1 MTKITKHGHVCGLYY
16 VLPAPDP
23 WHTPTRE
30 YLPQLSLSAYTKIVS
45 YTSRTTLTQTFA
57 NPKDQTI
64 PELRYTFPLYE
75 GVSVVGFACTINDDH
90 VIRGVVKEHSEARA
104 TYTAAVERGKT
115 AGLLE
120 QLPSAS
126 DVFTTTIGNVPA
138 KATIKVEI
146 TYLGELKHDAEVDGI
161 RFTIPTAIA
170 PRYGS
175 YPGQVLDAHIFNAKA
190 GISIV
195 VDVEMPNG
203 SNIKNIQSPSHPI
216 SVTVGNTSAG
226 AASGA
231 EMSLQKAS
239 ATLSLAKAE
248 LGDDFVLQIVAT
260 NSGNPVAVLETH
272 PTIPNHQAL
281 MATLVPK
288 FALPPEKPEIVFV
301 CDRSGSMATM
311 IPALQ
316 AAVHIFLKSLPVGVK
331 FNICSFGSHYEF
343 LFKKGSRTYDAST
356 VAEAA
361 CYVDSFQANFGGTEM
376 YQPLKQTFRKRL
388 PGINLEVFLLTDGA
402 IWNYSE
408 LIDMINRYVSE
419 SNGAIRV
426 FTLGIG
432 SMVSHALVEGVAA
445 AGNGFS
451 QTVGDNENMNS
462 KVVRMLKA
470 SLTPHVNDYTLE
482 LKYRTESQSN
492 VDVDD
497 DFEVI
502 EKVMDA
508 LAIEVEDPSQKQQK
522 EEAPKKPISLFDP
535 SVDPDVK
542 MTDASLDQPA
552 GSKFSHVPAVSELKI
567 LQAPF
572 RIPPLFP
579 YSRTSVYLL
588 LSPGAIDRR
597 LKSIVL
603 RGTCSHGPLE
613 LEVPV
618 TVLEGKD
625 GTIHQLAA
633 RKAVKELENGRGW
646 IYHAKDSKDGGKL
659 LKEKYPAHFDDMVE
673 REAVRLGVTY
683 QVGGKWCSFIA
694 VEAKDVAYVSSEGE
708 STSHTRHSHMLDIH
722 FSFSGTGGSI
732 CRKRSSSHPRSSLR
746 KRAAKPVLF
755 NLPMSVHDES
765 NSDEEIAEVETQG
778 PSWMPAPPPPPPA
791 PAPMSRPFGKIG
803 RSTDASMN
811 RTYPY
816 CRSPDARNRQANLGR
831 TVPSHVGGSLFSHSP
846 PPPPPP
852 APLPACGA
860 VFSQQNQLMA
870 SHGMAAPAAL
880 GRFSVFSQQ
889 SAPKATQR
897 RELPS
902 IPSGLTLSRCALSE
916 REMDTV
922 TPRVDNDVLFTLV
935 KKQDF
940 SGFWCWSDE
949 VLGVLGLDSRQK
961 KDAAAKLGG
970 KTSSAATALVL
981 AFLQGKLA
989 DRQDEWEMVDEKA
1002 RSWLESQ
1009 PEVLSLG
1016 GVEVFLEKAK
1026 EIVLHL

>member
-1 MTKITKHGHVCGLYY
+1 MTKFTIHGHVCGLYY
-16 VLPAPDP
+16 ALPAPNP
-23 WHTPTRE
+23 WHTPLRE
-30 YLPQLSLSAYTKIVS
+30 YLPQLSLSTYTKIVS
-45 YTSRTTLTQTFA
+45 YTSRTTLTQIFA
-57 NPKDQTI
+57 NPKDQAI

-75 GVSVVGFACTINDDH
+75 GVSVIGFVCTINDDR
-90 VIRGVVKEHSEARA
+90 VIRGVVKERSEANA
-104 TYTAAVERGKT
+104 VYTAAVKRGET

-138 KATIKVEI
+138 KATIKVVI
-146 TYLGELKHDAEVDGI
+146 TYLGELKHDGEVDGI

-175 YPGQVLDAHIFNAKA
+175 YPGQVLNAHFFNDKA

-216 SVTVGNTSAG
+216 SVTVGNTSVG
-226 AASGA
+226 VASGS

-239 ATLSLAKAE
+239 ATLSLAKSE

-260 NSGNPVAVLETH
+260 NSGYPVAVLETH

-281 MATLVPK
+281 MATIVPK
-288 FALPPEKPEIVFV
+288 FSLPPEKPEIVFV

-316 AAVHIFLKSLPVGVK
+316 SAVHIFLKSLPVGVK

-343 LFKKGSRTYDAST
+343 LFEKGSRTYDAST
-356 VAEAA
+356 VAEAVR
-361 CYVDSFQANFGGTEM
+361 YVDSFQANFGGTEM
-376 YQPLKQTFRKRL
+376 YQPLEQTFKKRL
-388 PGINLEVFLLTDGA
+388 PGINLEVFLLTDGE
-402 IWNYSE
+402 IWKQSE

-419 SNGAIRV
+419 SNGAVRV

-432 SMVSHALVEGVAA
+432 STVSHALVEGVAA

-470 SLTPHVNDYTLE
+470 SLTPHVNDYTME
-482 LKYRTESQSN
+482 LKYHTESQSE
-492 VDVDD
+492 VDIDS

-522 EEAPKKPISLFDP
+522 QAAPKNPISLFDP
-535 SVDPDVK
+535 SADPDVER
-542 MTDASLDQPA
+542 TDASLDQSA
-552 GSKFSHVPAVSELKI
+552 GGKFSHIPAVSEPKI

-579 YSRTSVYLL
+579 YSRTSIYLL
-588 LSPGAIDRR
+588 ISPGAIDRR
-597 LKSIVL
+597 LKSIIL

-618 TVLEGKD
+618 TVLEDKGE
-625 GTIHQLAA
+625 TIHQLAA
-633 RKAVKELENGRGW
+633 RKAVKELENGCGW
-646 IYHAKDSKDGGKL
+646 LYHAKDFKDGGKL

-683 QVGGKWCSFIA
+683 QVGGKWCSFVA
-694 VEAKDVAYVSSEGE
+694 VETNGVAYVTPEGG
-708 STSHTRHSHMLDIH
+708 STSHTLPSHMLGRNY
-722 FSFSGTGGSI
+722 SFSGTGGSI
-732 CRKRSSSHPRSSLR
+732 YHLSMP
-746 KRAAKPVLF
+746 
-755 NLPMSVHDES
+755 VHDKS
-765 NSDEEIAEVETQG
+765 DSDEEAAEVETWG
-778 PSWMPAPPPPPPA
+778 PSWMPASPPPPPA
-791 PAPMSRPFGKIG
+791 PAPMSGPFSKTV
-803 RSTDASMN
+803 RTANANMN
-811 RTYPY
+811 LLSR
-816 CRSPDARNRQANLGR
+816 D
-831 TVPSHVGGSLFSHSP
+831 GGSLFSHP
-846 PPPPPP
+846 PPPSSPSV
-852 APLPACGA
+852 PLVTSNA
-860 VFSQQNQLMA
+860 VFSQQSQLMA
-870 SHGMAAPAAL
+870 GHGMTAPTGPRGFPVLSSRRAL
-880 GRFSVFSQQ
+880 
-889 SAPKATQR
+889 KATQR
-897 RELPS
+897 RAMPS
-902 IPSGLTLSRCALSE
+902 IPSGLALSRCTPPE
-916 REMDTV
+916 REV
-922 TPRVDNDVLFTLV
+922 NTPTSRVSSDVLFTLV

-949 VLGVLGLDSRQK
+949 VLGILRLDSRQK
-961 KDAAAKLGG
+961 KDATAKLGG

-981 AFLQGKLA
+981 AFLRVKLA

-1009 PEVLSLG
+1009 PEVISLG
-1016 GVEVFLEKAK
+1016 GLEVFLEKAK
-1026 EIVLHL
+1026 EIMLHL